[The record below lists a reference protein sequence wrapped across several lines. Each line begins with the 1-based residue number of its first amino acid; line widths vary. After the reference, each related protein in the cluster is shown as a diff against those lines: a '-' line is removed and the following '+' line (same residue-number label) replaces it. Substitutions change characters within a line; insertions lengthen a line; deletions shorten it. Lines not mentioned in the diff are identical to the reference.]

1 MFDSKV
7 AREFPGGP
15 VVRTLR
21 SHWARVQ
28 SLPRELRS
36 QKLCGAAKKNP
47 KFFKKLKK
55 KKRGGAKVPD
65 GDAELWAGGD
75 WKGVRSAAERG
86 GI

>member
-36 QKLCGAAKKNP
+36 QKLCGAAKKKP

-55 KKRGGAKVPD
+55 KKGG
-65 GDAELWAGGD
+65 ELRYRMVMLSYGLGEIG
-75 WKGVRSAAERG
+75 KG
-86 GI
+86 